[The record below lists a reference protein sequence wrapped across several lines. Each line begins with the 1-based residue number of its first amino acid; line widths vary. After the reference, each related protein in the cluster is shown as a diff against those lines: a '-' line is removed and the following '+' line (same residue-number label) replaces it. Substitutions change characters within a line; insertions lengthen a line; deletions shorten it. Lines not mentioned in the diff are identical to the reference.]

1 MQNFSSYCLVENLY
15 LCLLLNP
22 YSIEK
27 DYLPTFIWVLFEI
40 KYYVI
45 FTFIAVQFSF

>member
-1 MQNFSSYCLVENLY
+1 MENLY

-22 YSIEK
+22 YSIES
-27 DYLPTFIWVLFEI
+27 DYLTTFNGVLFEI
-40 KYYVI
+40 YYSII